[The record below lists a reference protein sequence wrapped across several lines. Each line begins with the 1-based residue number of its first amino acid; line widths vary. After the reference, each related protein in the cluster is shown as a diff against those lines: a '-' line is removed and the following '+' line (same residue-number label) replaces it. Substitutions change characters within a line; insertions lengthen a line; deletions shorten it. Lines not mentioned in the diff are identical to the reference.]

1 MSKRCLIIGAGPGIG
16 QAVAYAFAHEGYDIG
31 MIARNPAKL
40 ADACALIAQKTGRT
54 VRAYAGD
61 AGDASSLKAAIGRAR
76 RGLGGDI
83 EVLVYNAA
91 AATLG
96 KPTTLDSEQLIAE
109 FRINVAGALVAVREV
124 AKAMRKAGRGTIL
137 FTGGASAYEPV
148 AEYASLSLGKA
159 ALRSLT
165 FTLAQ
170 ELGRDG
176 IHVAMVTV
184 HGFVQ
189 ANTKFDP
196 NRIAQAYVSLHKQ
209 PKGHFDIETIYR

>member
-1 MSKRCLIIGAGPGIG
+1 MSKVGLIIGAGPGIG
-16 QAVAYAFAHEGYDIG
+16 QAVAHAFAHEGYDIG
-31 MIARNPAKL
+31 MIARNPDRL
-40 ADACALIAQKTGRT
+40 ATACTLIAKKTGRT

-61 AGDASSLKAAIGRAR
+61 AGDEASLKAAIGRAR
-76 RGLGGDI
+76 RGLGEI
-83 EVLVYNAA
+83 ELLVYNTAA
-91 AATLG
+91 ASLG
-96 KPTTLDSEQLIAE
+96 RPTMLEQEQLVSE
-109 FRINVAGALVAVREV
+109 FRVNVGGALVAVREV
-124 AKAMRKAGRGTIL
+124 AKAMKKAGRGTIL

-165 FTLAQ
+165 YTLAQ

-189 ANTKFDP
+189 ANTQFDP
-196 NRIAQAYVSLHKQ
+196 HRIAQAYVRLHKQ
-209 PKGHFDIETIYR
+209 AKGHFEIETIYR

>member
-1 MSKRCLIIGAGPGIG
+1 MSKVCLIIGAGPGIG

-31 MIARNPAKL
+31 MIARNPDKL
-40 ADACALIAQKTGRT
+40 ANACILIAKKTGRV

-61 AGDASSLKAAIGRAR
+61 SADESSLKAAIGRVR
-76 RGLGGDI
+76 RGLGEI

-91 AATLG
+91 AAALG
-96 KPTTLDSEQLIAE
+96 KPTTLEQEQLVSE
-109 FRINVAGALVAVREV
+109 FRVNVGGALVAVREV
-124 AKAMRKAGRGTIL
+124 AKAMKKAGRGSIL

-148 AEYASLSLGKA
+148 AEYASLSLGKS

-165 FTLAQ
+165 YTLAQ

-189 ANTKFDP
+189 ANTQFDP
-196 NRIAQAYVSLHKQ
+196 HRIAQAYVRLHKQ
-209 PKGHFDIETIYR
+209 AKGHFDIETIYR

>member
-1 MSKRCLIIGAGPGIG
+1 MSKICLIIGAGPGIG
-16 QAVAYAFAHEGYDIG
+16 QAVAHAFAHEGYDIG
-31 MIARNPAKL
+31 MIARNPDKL
-40 ADACALIAQKTGRT
+40 ATACTLIAKKTGRV

-61 AGDASSLKAAIGRAR
+61 SGDEASLKAAIGRAR
-76 RGLGGDI
+76 RGLGGEI

-96 KPTTLDSEQLIAE
+96 KPTTLGQEQLVSE
-109 FRINVAGALVAVREV
+109 FRVNVGGALAAAREV
-124 AKAMRKAGRGTIL
+124 AKAMKKAGRGSIL

-189 ANTKFDP
+189 ANTQFDP
-196 NRIAQAYVSLHKQ
+196 HRIAQAYIRLHKQ